1 MSFLGDDNKSLAPA
15 SEHKSSVAKGL
26 RLPTEQIREQSI
38 ANKDTHKIAINSMTA
53 LDIAQYVTYDKE
65 DDMIDYKRL
74 REIKRACKDNDKLKA
89 RFKIAMQALAHNNE
103 IDKDG
108 AEVDS
113 YRGVVDGLSL

>member
-1 MSFLGDDNKSLAPA
+1 MEKYINVTCKKALPFLEPKDFTTMMFEVVEATDLLNSREGKGSDFLGWED
-15 SEHKSSVAKGL
+15 
-26 RLPTEQIREQSI
+26 LP
-38 ANKDTHKIAINSMTA
+38 
-53 LDIAQYVTYDKE
+53 VTYDKE

-89 RFKIAMQALAHNNE
+89 RFKIAMQTLAHNNE

-113 YRGVVDGLSL
+113 YSGLVDGLSL